1 MAALTRSNR
10 DLASDDNLIQA
21 RYELHKAIDR
31 GGEAEQAAW
40 SREWG
45 ETALDRVD
53 TANQEGGGWD
63 FFGPSKRL
71 VDVAEKAGD
80 AADALVALLHAA
92 TPDIALAKTRAS
104 EIAKQLTTI
113 NNMLEPDEG

>member
-10 DLASDDNLIQA
+10 DLASDDNLVQA

-31 GGEAEQAAW
+31 GGDAEQAAW

-45 ETALDRVD
+45 ETALERVD
-53 TANQEGGGWD
+53 TANLEGGGWD
-63 FFGPSKRL
+63 FFGPSQRL
-71 VDVAEKAGD
+71 VDAAENAGH
-80 AADALVALLHAA
+80 AADALVAILHGKK
-92 TPDIALAKTRAS
+92 PNLELARTRAA

-113 NNMLEPDEG
+113 NNMLEPDDE